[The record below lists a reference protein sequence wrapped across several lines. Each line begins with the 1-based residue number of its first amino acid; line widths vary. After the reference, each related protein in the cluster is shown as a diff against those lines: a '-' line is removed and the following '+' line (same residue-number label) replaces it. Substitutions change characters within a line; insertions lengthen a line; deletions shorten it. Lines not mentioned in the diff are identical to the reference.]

1 MLNKQSFINLYLLL
15 LVFHQFTV
23 SCSKEPEDI
32 QTSLSGRLFAANSS
46 EYLPNAKVELV
57 YLGGGGLYSYDDILI
72 DSVRTDA
79 RGNYSF
85 DFSVPYQNRHEIYQ
99 LVCYYP
105 NYYSTRDITGPF
117 PTDGSH
123 FNLGGAQKYN
133 PELHPYAWLKVKL
146 NFTSPVYRFSM
157 NPAFGEFENTVIH
170 YPSQEE
176 FVVKTMGNA
185 DNILSFFIYTPDS
198 SITIVDTIWCGNNDT
213 TLKTINY

>member
-1 MLNKQSFINLYLLL
+1 MKLSYYSIFQL
-15 LVFHQFTV
+15 LVIGLTFV
-23 SCSKEPEDI
+23 LLGSCSKEPEDI
-32 QTSLSGRLFAANSS
+32 RTSLSGRLFAANSA
-46 EYLPNAKVELV
+46 EYLANARVDLV
-57 YLGGGGLYSYDDILI
+57 RVNYLKYAARDYIL
-72 DSVRTDA
+72 DSTITDA

-85 DFSVPYQNRHEIYQ
+85 NFSVPYQIRHDVYQ

-105 NYYSTRDITGPF
+105 NFYSTRDITGPF
-117 PTDGSH
+117 PTGGSH

-198 SITIVDTIWCGNNDT
+198 SITIIDTIWCGNNDT
-213 TLKTINY
+213 TFKVINY

>member
-1 MLNKQSFINLYLLL
+1 MKLSYHPIIHLLAICLTLVL
-15 LVFHQFTV
+15 LG
-23 SCSKEPEDI
+23 SCSKGPEDI
-32 QTSLSGRLFAANSS
+32 QTSLSGRLFAANSA
-46 EYLPNAKVELV
+46 EYLANARVDLV
-57 YLGGGGLYSYDDILI
+57 RINYVGFTSRDAIL
-72 DSVRTDA
+72 DSTITDA

-105 NYYSTRDITGPF
+105 NYYSTRDITGSF

-123 FNLGGAQKYN
+123 FKLGGSQKYN

-146 NFTSPVYRFSM
+146 NFISPVYRFSM

-170 YPSQEE
+170 HPSQEE
-176 FVVKTMGNA
+176 FIVKTMGNA
-185 DNILSFFIYTPDS
+185 DNLLSFFIYTPDS

>member
-1 MLNKQSFINLYLLL
+1 MKLSYYSIFQL
-15 LVFHQFTV
+15 LVIGLTFV
-23 SCSKEPEDI
+23 LLGSCSKEPEDI
-32 QTSLSGRLFAANSS
+32 RTSLSGRLFAANSG
-46 EYLPNAKVELV
+46 EYLANARVDLV
-57 YLGGGGLYSYDDILI
+57 RVNYLKYAARDYIL
-72 DSVRTDA
+72 DSTVTDA
-79 RGNYSF
+79 LGNYSF
-85 DFSVPYQNRHEIYQ
+85 NFSVPNQNRHEVYQ

-117 PTDGSH
+117 PTGGSH

-133 PELHPYAWLKVKL
+133 PELHPYSWLKVKL
-146 NFTSPVYRFSM
+146 NFTSPVYRFGM
-157 NPAFGEFENTVIH
+157 NPAFGEVFPIDLN

-213 TLKTINY
+213 TFKVINY